1 MSWIREGREALL
13 SRLSHREPGQGLTEY
28 GLILVIVSIAAV
40 VLVMSM
46 GPRIASMFS
55 TAGSSLK

>member
-1 MSWIREGREALL
+1 MSWIWERWEGLL

-40 VLVMSM
+40 VLVMSI
-46 GPRIASMFS
+46 GPKISSMFS
-55 TAGSSLK
+55 SAGSSLK